1 MSHDKTLTLI
11 GAVPSPY
18 TRKMVA
24 LLRYRHLR
32 YRIIWDDPVAV
43 LTGMKIALPKVAL
56 LPTCLMLDEAG

>member
-24 LLRYRHLR
+24 LLRYRHLK

-43 LTGMKIALPKVAL
+43 LTRNENSIAKSGLITDL
-56 LPTCLMLDEAG
+56 LNAR